1 MPHLH
6 RVPVSSTPRNTRP
19 AGAAPSVTS
28 VILTHLSA
36 LTLLLLPDRVLDDL
50 GSAFS
55 MGCVGSFVWY
65 AVKGAKNSPR
75 GARVRGAYGNIVLRS
90 PTLGGNFAVWGGL
103 FSSYDCCLNKLR
115 GKEDPINAIAAGAL
129 TGGTLAARAGMKAIA
144 KNGLIGG
151 VLLAIIEG
159 LGMALSRM
167 TQPESQHQQQ
177 INILASTMQQQQQA
191 AAGGRG
197 GVMDS
202 GIGGI
207 GGLLGDASPVSGGR
221 LPVNGA
227 SLLLMAPDDEFS
239 SDDFSFDD
247 GADML
252 DDD

>member
-1 MPHLH
+1 
-6 RVPVSSTPRNTRP
+6 
-19 AGAAPSVTS
+19 
-28 VILTHLSA
+28 
-36 LTLLLLPDRVLDDL
+36 
-50 GSAFS
+50 

-65 AVKGAKNSPR
+65 AAKGLKNSPR
-75 GARVRGAYGNIVLRS
+75 GARFRGAYGNIVLRS

-144 KNGLIGG
+144 KNALIGG
-151 VLLAIIEG
+151 VLLAVMEG
-159 LGMALSRM
+159 IGMALSRIV
-167 TQPESQHQQQ
+167 QPESQHQQQ

-191 AAGGRG
+191 AAAGAGGRG
-197 GVMDS
+197 GVLEGS
-202 GIGGI
+202 IGGI

-239 SDDFSFDD
+239 SDDFSFDV